1 MADWYGKYP
10 AGAQA
15 DPAGPASG
23 ELKEPRG
30 GSWGSDSKLVRAS
43 YRGWVEPS
51 HRGGKLGIRCA
62 AE

>member
-1 MADWYGKYP
+1 M
-10 AGAQA
+10 
-15 DPAGPASG
+15 
-23 ELKEPRG
+23 KEPRG

-43 YRGWVEPS
+43 YRGFVEPG